1 MICFFLSCHT
11 DVTDSAAVFDASPY
25 MFQEGTLSPPFR
37 HINSIWAGVSLLDY
51 DNDGWLDIFL
61 SNGRSHPDALYQNQ
75 GDGTFIDVAQQAGV
89 DARSENGATVA
100 GDLDN
105 DGDIDLIVNIPCAAT
120 TLSPQGE
127 FLLDGNKILYHNQGD
142 GTFTTEDFG
151 LLNIDAE
158 HLRHCT
164 FSMTLADLNADSYLD
179 LILVDGHDPD
189 TVVPWA
195 FDKFHPGSE
204 NIILFNDGTGHFSN
218 LSSTMGSEGS
228 FVAAHN
234 DINNDGRM
242 DLIFGHSGQH
252 VEIYEQQENGDF
264 TLRPSWSNS
273 GRGLWMGLAL
283 ADFDGDSEW
292 EIYGTNQGLSPLIL
306 GYDNLTFA
314 LPNNVITQYSSIP
327 NPTMWEEPTIVYDWL
342 NPFHSMLQLEEG
354 RIVLDTQWSFE
365 SNHLLAGDLYTDINY
380 RYAYWEGVEGMARL
394 PWGWDVVA
402 LDVDADGWMDIA
414 YNGNACA
421 APMAIIGS
429 EDQGAGP
436 GGLLINE
443 QGTGFVDRIWEAE
456 IPNISADGQYEDGR
470 SVAVGDLNNDGYPDL
485 VFANRGHNPSD
496 TNPLEQR
503 VGNAKVWLSE
513 PRDNHWLQIELQG
526 TSSNREGIGAKVV
539 VTTEQRVYTQWM
551 RSGGKLGSS
560 NQSMLHFGLADAEQV
575 DVVVFF
581 PSGVSVTKNELS
593 YNQKYT
599 IIEE

>member
-1 MICFFLSCHT
+1 MIWFFLSCHT

-105 DGDIDLIVNIPCAAT
+105 DGDIDLIVNTPCSAT

-151 LLNIDAE
+151 LLNLDAE
-158 HLRHCT
+158 HLHHCT

-189 TVVPWA
+189 AVVPWA

-204 NIILFNDGTGHFSN
+204 NIILFNDGTGHFSS

-264 TLRPSWSNS
+264 TLRPNWSNS

-365 SNHLLAGDLYTDINY
+365 NNHLLAGDLYTDTNY
-380 RYAYWEGVEGMARL
+380 RYAYWEGVDGMARL
-394 PWGWDVVA
+394 PWGWGVVA

-421 APMAIIGS
+421 APMAITGS

-436 GGLLINE
+436 GGLLINKK
-443 QGTGFVDRIWEAE
+443 GTGFVDRIWEAE

-503 VGNAKVWLSE
+503 VGNPKVWLSE

-599 IIEE
+599 ITEE